1 MLRGS
6 SFVFAIYHRY
16 TDGRLEWIGAAETEM
31 RAQLLARMWSRYG
44 HTDVVVVKNR
54 SSGDTEHLYT
64 YRSGTPSAAN
74 GQKLH

>member
-1 MLRGS
+1 MAC
-6 SFVFAIYHRY
+6 VFAIYHRY

-54 SSGDTEHLYT
+54 PSGDTEHLYT
-64 YRSGTPSAAN
+64 FRSGTAAELD
-74 GQKLH
+74 KLRVH